1 LNEYLARKAIVQ
13 RNYVIA
19 ERNYKRLLEEEE
31 ENIEGLA
38 ELASIYDRFGQ
49 YRKEAQV
56 YEAMRKSGAASVE
69 MEDAIEKSSAKVRP
83 HTGIEGSFLT
93 KNGREGQV
101 DLENVNLGVS
111 LLFTPDLEKDITF
124 LYLHNNYS
132 QTEKSETQSG
142 FLIESSGT
150 IELLADTDFL
160 FTAQAERLDGMAGAN
175 FYYSV
180 GLHSRLDDYFSSH
193 IEAYKKKVND
203 TLDAL
208 IDGIYSDGFEI
219 GLKGETPAGILF
231 GGDYRHRYYSDSN
244 SQDQYHGYSSYNI
257 YGEAVHFSV
266 QYDYYYL
273 ENNTS
278 NGGTA
283 NLDIMSRE
291 DNLYWKPDR
300 YTEHGMTVHFQHLIK
315 GHYGSDGLKSY
326 YSFDNR
332 LGYEDYEDIQ
342 NLIYTGKFDIF
353 LEMSPHYLLKGNFV
367 FIDSE
372 EYEEASVNFSLLY
385 RW

>member
-1 LNEYLARKAIVQ
+1 
-13 RNYVIA
+13 
-19 ERNYKRLLEEEE
+19 
-31 ENIEGLA
+31 
-38 ELASIYDRFGQ
+38 
-49 YRKEAQV
+49 
-56 YEAMRKSGAASVE
+56 
-69 MEDAIEKSSAKVRP
+69 
-83 HTGIEGSFLT
+83 
-93 KNGREGQV
+93 
-101 DLENVNLGVS
+101 
-111 LLFTPDLEKDITF
+111 
-124 LYLHNNYS
+124 
-132 QTEKSETQSG
+132 
-142 FLIESSGT
+142 
-150 IELLADTDFL
+150 
-160 FTAQAERLDGMAGAN
+160 
-175 FYYSV
+175 
-180 GLHSRLDDYFSSH
+180 
-193 IEAYKKKVND
+193 VND

-208 IDGIYSDGFEI
+208 VDGIYSDGFEI

-291 DNLYWKPDR
+291 DNLYWKPDI
-300 YTEHGMTVHFQHLIK
+300 YTEHGITAHFQHLIK

-367 FIDSE
+367 FINSE